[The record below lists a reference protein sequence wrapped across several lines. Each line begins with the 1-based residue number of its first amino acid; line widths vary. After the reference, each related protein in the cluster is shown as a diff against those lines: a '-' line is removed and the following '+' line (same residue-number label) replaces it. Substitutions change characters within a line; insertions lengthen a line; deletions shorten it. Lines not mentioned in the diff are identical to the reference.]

1 LSVEVVVAVAALNL
15 DKDNASPS
23 DIVFLRKCVVES
35 GDEGGDEDMMMENE
49 WWCDGSVRR
58 VLRGERDVGEDAI
71 VKESWKSSKP

>member
-1 LSVEVVVAVAALNL
+1 
-15 DKDNASPS
+15 
-23 DIVFLRKCVVES
+23 VVES